1 MGTGPRY
8 ARRSPETGE
17 EFIMLRTI
25 ESRLL
30 LLSALALAV
39 AALGCNR
46 GNGDP
51 ISKGAVHDGGAVAA
65 RPAST
70 PSSGGDGSIAVT
82 TAAVGGVAETPLEAE
97 STPRGEDTE
106 VTPAEYLPPDV
117 AVPTSEMLVTPGS
130 VVEITAE
137 GSSDV
142 VEVVLTDDLGTT
154 TNLQYDG
161 SAGLWRTSYRVPLR
175 MKGERV
181 GLSVTAKNGTQR
193 WRRVWVF
200 LKDARGAAADT
211 TRS

>member
-1 MGTGPRY
+1 
-8 ARRSPETGE
+8 
-17 EFIMLRTI
+17 MLRTI

-46 GNGDP
+46 ESGET
-51 ISKGAVHDGGAVAA
+51 ISKGAVHNGGAVAA
-65 RPAST
+65 RPASAPT
-70 PSSGGDGSIAVT
+70 SGGDGSVVAT

-106 VTPAEYLPPDV
+106 VTPAEYLPPEV
-117 AVPTSEMLVTPGS
+117 AVPSGEMLVTPGS

-142 VEVVLTDDLGTT
+142 VEVVLADDLGAK

-161 SAGLWRTSYRVPLR
+161 SVGVWRGSYRVPLR
-175 MKGERV
+175 LKGDRL
-181 GLSVTAKNGTQR
+181 GLSITAKNGTQR
-193 WRRVWVF
+193 WRRVWIF
-200 LKDARGAAADT
+200 LKDSRSAAPDT
-211 TRS
+211 TGS